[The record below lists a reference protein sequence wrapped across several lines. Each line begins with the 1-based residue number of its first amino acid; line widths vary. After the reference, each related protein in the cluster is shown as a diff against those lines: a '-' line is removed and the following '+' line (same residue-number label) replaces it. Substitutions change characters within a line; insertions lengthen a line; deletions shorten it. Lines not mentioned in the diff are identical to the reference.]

1 MPLGKAWVPGVPN
14 SDAAIQRAT
23 LSRCDCETV
32 AKVSLLSNKTMRHRI
47 FSVRVVA
54 LQLHLFLAELGRGQ
68 ELRIPHLV
76 LARLEAADETGA
88 LLNYH
93 RLPLRRLSS

>member
-1 MPLGKAWVPGVPN
+1 MG
-14 SDAAIQRAT
+14 
-23 LSRCDCETV
+23 
-32 AKVSLLSNKTMRHRI
+32 LLSNKTMRHRI

-54 LQLHLFLAELGRGQ
+54 LQLHIFAELGHGQ

-93 RLPLRRLSS
+93 GLLVQVQFSGRMGQVIKLHISTTITCVN